1 MYTGTNS
8 KLVSKDCVWM
18 KAEIQTFPTL
28 HRSSQAFITWRQS
41 KTAQQWWKSCLV
53 INRAQSGFDRGRE
66 SRSCKCNK
74 LEYLSEHSRVL
85 LCKAPLELCT
95 CLTEH
100 IRTGKGMRKLELQG
114 NYCREGAALMSIVI
128 SFGFADRIEIENLI
142 SLQAFISKHPRNA
155 KIINILQRAQL

>member
-1 MYTGTNS
+1 
-8 KLVSKDCVWM
+8 M

-28 HRSSQAFITWRQS
+28 HRSSQAFITWCQS

-53 INRAQSGFDRGRE
+53 INRAQSGFERG
-66 SRSCKCNK
+66 SRGVANVTNWSTWANA
-74 LEYLSEHSRVL
+74 LECFYVKSHLN
-85 LCKAPLELCT
+85 APLELCT

-100 IRTGKGMRKLELQG
+100 SRTGKGMRKLELHG

-142 SLQAFISKHPRNA
+142 SLQAFISEHPRNA